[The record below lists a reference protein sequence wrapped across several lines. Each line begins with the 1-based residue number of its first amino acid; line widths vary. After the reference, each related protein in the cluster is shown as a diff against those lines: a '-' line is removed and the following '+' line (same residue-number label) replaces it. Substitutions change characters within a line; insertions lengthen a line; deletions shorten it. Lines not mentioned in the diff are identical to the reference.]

1 MSKLSHSNPDLDDV
15 YTGEIEMSEK
25 ENSGAELSPLEQ
37 LKSYSVTGLSKE
49 LRKQL
54 HEKKNMNVCVWDV
67 RFYMN
72 DDDGNELF
80 YEWEFDIYGQ
90 DTPLSDDDKSTWIE
104 GYLYAKREEVE

>member
-37 LKSYSVTGLSKE
+37 LKSYVASP
-49 LRKQL
+49 
-54 HEKKNMNVCVWDV
+54 KKVREQWDE
-67 RFYMN
+67 
-72 DDDGNELF
+72 GQTKF